1 MSAYRYPAERIARV
15 LASAGTL
22 GVAEAARFHGVNA
35 ATVYG
40 WRRRFGG
47 MGAVAIER
55 VRSLEA
61 ENVRLMN
68 TVAALEQELHK
79 LRGAGRTAAP
89 SSGHRAEPADISRAP
104 ISLAR

>member
-1 MSAYRYPAERIARV
+1 MSAYGYPAERIVNV

-22 GVAEAARFHGVNA
+22 GVAQAARFHGVNTT
-35 ATVYG
+35 TVYA

-47 MGAVAIER
+47 MSAAVIER

-68 TVAALEQELHK
+68 TVATLEQELHR
-79 LRGAGRTAAP
+79 LR
-89 SSGHRAEPADISRAP
+89 SAESASM
-104 ISLAR
+104 

>member
-1 MSAYRYPAERIARV
+1 MGAYGYPAERIANV

-22 GVAEAARFHGVNA
+22 GVAQAARFHGVNTT
-35 ATVYG
+35 TVYA

-47 MGAVAIER
+47 MSAAAIER

-68 TVAALEQELHK
+68 TVATLEQELHK
-79 LRGAGRTAAP
+79 LR
-89 SSGHRAEPADISRAP
+89 SAEFLTP
-104 ISLAR
+104 